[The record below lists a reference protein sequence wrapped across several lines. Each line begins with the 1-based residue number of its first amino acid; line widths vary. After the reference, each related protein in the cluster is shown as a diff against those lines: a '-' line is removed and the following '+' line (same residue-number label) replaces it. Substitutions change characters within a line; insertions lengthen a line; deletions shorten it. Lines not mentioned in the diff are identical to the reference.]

1 MLLKP
6 SEGLTLAMVLVQSSL
21 TNWAALGLRILCC
34 SVTILLDW
42 VSILVT
48 TPRML
53 VLVALV
59 RRSTFVKIGHKNI
72 NNYQMFTSS
81 TWIEDNVS

>member
-1 MLLKP
+1 MLLKL
-6 SEGLTLAMVLVQSSL
+6 SEGLTLVMVLVQSSL
-21 TNWAALGLRILCC
+21 TNWAVLGPRILCC

-59 RRSTFVKIGHKNI
+59 RRSTFVKIGHENRI
-72 NNYQMFTSS
+72 NYLMFTSS
-81 TWIEDNVS
+81 TCIEDNVT

>member
-6 SEGLTLAMVLVQSSL
+6 SEDLTLVMVLVQSSW
-21 TNWAALGLRILCC
+21 TNWAVLGQRILFC

-42 VSILVT
+42 VNTPVT
-48 TPRML
+48 TPKML

-59 RRSTFVKIGHKNI
+59 RRSTFVKIGHKNR
-72 NNYQMFTSS
+72 NNYLMFTSS
-81 TWIEDNVS
+81 TCIEDNVS